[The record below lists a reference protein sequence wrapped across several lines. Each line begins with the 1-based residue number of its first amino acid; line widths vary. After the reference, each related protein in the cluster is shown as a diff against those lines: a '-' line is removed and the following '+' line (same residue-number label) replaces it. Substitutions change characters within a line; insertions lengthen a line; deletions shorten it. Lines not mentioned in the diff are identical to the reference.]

1 MVVMPSHL
9 SSQHIDIVAS
19 FDAIWLLVASPL
31 TVMRDISRRF
41 GIQQLE
47 CPPRQG
53 HRLTDVAYRCQG
65 SHVFKVLYL
74 KNLESSAIFLR
85 ARILQRKPRAR
96 CVTDAISEH
105 YIHEEHHSRQTQTF
119 LGLQMSCFQ
128 SFVSACRVRVTIC
141 HDCRNGTSISK
152 KTYRKSSDRKGK
164 EEDLCVIFLQE
175 E

>member
-1 MVVMPSHL
+1 
-9 SSQHIDIVAS
+9 
-19 FDAIWLLVASPL
+19 
-31 TVMRDISRRF
+31 MRDISRRF

-53 HRLTDVAYRCQG
+53 HRLTDVVYRCQG

-96 CVTDAISEH
+96 CVTDAISEY

-128 SFVSACRVRVTIC
+128 SFVSACRVRVTVC
-141 HDCRNGTSISK
+141 HDCRNIQKNLSK
-152 KTYRKSSDRKGK
+152 VIRSERKGGRPV
-164 EEDLCVIFLQE
+164 CNISPRRIRS
-175 E
+175 